1 MREGSI
7 SVKSYWRRNISG
19 AAQSR
24 AFLDEPNAA
33 FVNSAGTTV
42 KLVFT
47 TRVGSNG
54 ITTIMLYSKMPFNEA
69 FDALMT
75 LRASIGRF

>member
-1 MREGSI
+1 M
-7 SVKSYWRRNISG
+7 
-19 AAQSR
+19 Q
-24 AFLDEPNAA
+24 LDGHHAA
-33 FVNSAGTTV
+33 FVGQLGTWDP
-42 KLVFT
+42 LVFT

-69 FDALMT
+69 FEALMI

>member
-1 MREGSI
+1 MRI
-7 SVKSYWRRNISG
+7 
-19 AAQSR
+19 
-24 AFLDEPNAA
+24 DTHDAA
-33 FVNSAGTTV
+33 FVGKLGTWDP
-42 KLVFT
+42 LVFT

-54 ITTIMLYSKMPFNEA
+54 ITTIMLYSKMPFNEV

>member
-1 MREGSI
+1 MYQSQLKATGEEMSQ
-7 SVKSYWRRNISG
+7 
-19 AAQSR
+19 AQH
-24 AFLDEPNAA
+24 NAA
-33 FVNSAGTTV
+33 WRNVAGHDAAFAGLLVTTV

-69 FDALMT
+69 FEALMT

>member
-1 MREGSI
+1 MYQSQLKATGEEI
-7 SVKSYWRRNISG
+7 SQAWY
-19 AAQSR
+19 
-24 AFLDEPNAA
+24 NAA
-33 FVNSAGTTV
+33 RVLCDGMTRCGICRFAGHNSKT
-42 KLVFT
+42 VFT

-69 FDALMT
+69 FEALMT